1 MTASETSS
9 ATRERLIEPTR
20 IAALVDRAPHL
31 LGLLDADGTPLYLSP
46 AAVALLT
53 GGSAG
58 AILDADEDQRT
69 LRIHPDDV
77 ERIMTAFDTA
87 AAVPGERVTF
97 SARTK
102 HADGTWRH
110 FEGECQNLLEDPE
123 VDGII
128 LSIKDVTDRA
138 AVERELR
145 DRLRI
150 EATLAMVARDLMR
163 VDGDDVDGPI
173 QAALE
178 NLGAL
183 LGAHRASIF
192 LLRGDVYER
201 THAWSQVGA
210 PPRVEQIPV
219 DRLSSWLTIMS
230 SGQATAVGSEQLLPI
245 VPSYAATGLHGLS
258 SSVLAVA
265 LVAREQPLGF
275 LAFGRDEDGY
285 TWPSGSVE
293 FAEQFGALVTTA
305 LERRDAE
312 QVRKQSQEALRTTAE
327 RFSRLVQNSPDLVL
341 VLDATG
347 CITFA
352 SPAATTLFGYEP
364 DELLGMMP
372 WDLLHPDDVPRAI
385 EAFARAVTDFQPEF
399 VPLRVRHKDGTWI
412 PVETIGS
419 ELFDDPLVAGLLV
432 NVRDVRERERIAAE
446 LRDVEARFRQA
457 WSHAPIGMAFAGRDG
472 RFLEVNPA
480 LCEMLGVTEQA
491 LLEQTISAL
500 THPDDIAS
508 NQELHDSLYRDEI
521 SGYSLEKRFRHAD
534 GSWRWV
540 RVSVTPIR
548 DADGSPMCS
557 LGQIEDITERREF
570 EERLAWEATHDG
582 LTGLP
587 LRKLLLDHLDL
598 ALAASRRAETHV
610 GVLFIDLDHFKRV
623 NDSFGHS
630 AGDRVLVQVA
640 ERLRASVR
648 DGDTP
653 GRFGG
658 DEFVVVCPA
667 LADPRDV
674 VSVADRILESLATT
688 FNIDGVDMYVGA
700 SIGIAVAEPG
710 IDAQTLLRQADTAAY
725 RAKDHGRNRYE
736 IFDAELRAS
745 VFARLETE
753 MALRKA
759 LESDELLVLYQPV
772 VTAVTGEVV
781 GFEALVRWDRPGHGR
796 LSPSEFLAVAED
808 TGLIVPIGR
817 HVLSHACQ
825 QLAAWQLQR
834 PDRAP
839 FLAVNVSPRQLF
851 SPELVDDVRD
861 IIERTGINPENL
873 WLELPE
879 TLLVHDTPQLVALLM
894 KLRDLGVQLSLDDF
908 GTGFSSL
915 AHLRF
920 LPVGVVKIDRS
931 FTAELGRTT
940 QGTTIVAAVIS
951 LAHALGMRV
960 IAEGVET
967 VGQLDILRMLN
978 CDWIQG
984 FYFSTPLHGSHAN
997 QALATGSLRR

>member
-77 ERIMTAFDTA
+77 ERIMTVFDTA

-399 VPLRVRHKDGTWI
+399 VCGSQSAHNLAPPQGRHMDPRRDDRLRALRRPARRRPPRQRARRPGTR
-412 PVETIGS
+412 
-419 ELFDDPLVAGLLV
+419 AH
-432 NVRDVRERERIAAE
+432 R
-446 LRDVEARFRQA
+446 
-457 WSHAPIGMAFAGRDG
+457 GR
-472 RFLEVNPA
+472 
-480 LCEMLGVTEQA
+480 
-491 LLEQTISAL
+491 
-500 THPDDIAS
+500 
-508 NQELHDSLYRDEI
+508 
-521 SGYSLEKRFRHAD
+521 
-534 GSWRWV
+534 
-540 RVSVTPIR
+540 
-548 DADGSPMCS
+548 
-557 LGQIEDITERREF
+557 
-570 EERLAWEATHDG
+570 
-582 LTGLP
+582 
-587 LRKLLLDHLDL
+587 
-598 ALAASRRAETHV
+598 ASRRRGAV
-610 GVLFIDLDHFKRV
+610 PP
-623 NDSFGHS
+623 S
-630 AGDRVLVQVA
+630 LVA
-640 ERLRASVR
+640 R
-648 DGDTP
+648 
-653 GRFGG
+653 
-658 DEFVVVCPA
+658 
-667 LADPRDV
+667 
-674 VSVADRILESLATT
+674 ADR
-688 FNIDGVDMYVGA
+688 NGV
-700 SIGIAVAEPG
+700 
-710 IDAQTLLRQADTAAY
+710 R
-725 RAKDHGRNRYE
+725 
-736 IFDAELRAS
+736 
-745 VFARLETE
+745 
-753 MALRKA
+753 
-759 LESDELLVLYQPV
+759 
-772 VTAVTGEVV
+772 
-781 GFEALVRWDRPGHGR
+781 RP
-796 LSPSEFLAVAED
+796 
-808 TGLIVPIGR
+808 
-817 HVLSHACQ
+817 
-825 QLAAWQLQR
+825 
-834 PDRAP
+834 
-839 FLAVNVSPRQLF
+839 
-851 SPELVDDVRD
+851 
-861 IIERTGINPENL
+861 
-873 WLELPE
+873 
-879 TLLVHDTPQLVALLM
+879 
-894 KLRDLGVQLSLDDF
+894 
-908 GTGFSSL
+908 
-915 AHLRF
+915 
-920 LPVGVVKIDRS
+920 
-931 FTAELGRTT
+931 
-940 QGTTIVAAVIS
+940 
-951 LAHALGMRV
+951 
-960 IAEGVET
+960 
-967 VGQLDILRMLN
+967 
-978 CDWIQG
+978 
-984 FYFSTPLHGSHAN
+984 
-997 QALATGSLRR
+997 